1 MSTTVVIDAREDLI
15 AEVIRQIDPGAEDLS
30 GIMIIF
36 PGKRPAHFVRR
47 QIGSILKKSFIPPQ
61 IVSIDDFVQRLCAAR
76 PGRESRPQLSDID
89 AVAILYE
96 IHSKSEH
103 PIGGGQ
109 FRSLDDFFAVGIKL
123 YSELEELKLTGYGA
137 EHIQKIIEG
146 LPHGRLQALGAYYKA
161 FYEELER
168 RSYTTRAL
176 QYLEAVDT
184 VESGA
189 WPDVRKLIVAGFF
202 ALTKTEQR
210 LFHLLRQREDT
221 AFIFQ
226 KNAGEEQPWKDA
238 ESADEEKSG
247 IKSEEEP
254 GKVSNPEITF
264 TKSSDVH
271 GQVFA
276 LAQAL
281 KNKRDTGKVLDEKTV
296 IVLPDPESLFPL
308 LHFALPPFKEE
319 EYNIALGYPLSRTPI
334 FGFLQDLLALAA
346 ASPDGAYPASSYIR
360 FVLHPYVKNIRF
372 EQRAD
377 VTRILFH
384 EIEKHLAGETNL
396 GTIRL
401 EELEERNKIFIDA
414 ARSLSG
420 DEVHIDFNALQK
432 HLKNIHDRTI
442 RSLRFTPD
450 MTIGS
455 FASVLIELLN
465 FVYDTS
471 TANAHPFF
479 RRYAEQMLETLD
491 GVRRSLLAELKFH
504 EPAGYAN
511 FIQTYIA
518 AVDVPF
524 AGTPLNGLQV
534 LGLLETRS
542 IRFETVYILD
552 VNEGILPGAQG
563 QDMMLPQKLRRQ
575 LGMETYREREKLT
588 EHYFR
593 ILLQGAKEVHLFFSE
608 SRAGQKERSRF
619 IQKMLWRSERESEQL
634 IGDANVK
641 TVRYKVQLTAGNPEK
656 ISKTQQM
663 IDTVRKL
670 QFSATS
676 LDAYLRCGLKFYYS
690 SVLRLREKQEV
701 DEEIDNRDIGE
712 VVHRILHEVFRPMI
726 GKHMTLSALAA
737 VELNP
742 IIEERFRQYFGAA
755 RGAREFLMQGQVF
768 KQVQAFIERYQIPL
782 IEQDQVVILG
792 AEDELQ
798 ASIQD
803 VAFRVRTDRIEKR
816 GDKIVILDYKISNSA
831 ERYGIKFSKLQP
843 EDRTTWPEAIG
854 SLQLPLYIMIYS
866 TLRNIPPEKISA
878 AYLLLGKRT
887 IDPDIEY
894 PLYIDDEEGRR
905 WQGQIENIIFSL
917 VSEIRNPAVGFSPTT
932 DFIKQ
937 CPGCPYM
944 VMCGTQWTGKGEW

>member
-1 MSTTVVIDAREDLI
+1 MDRVIVDPAEVVVVDFKTGGDKDNYTDQIRQVHENSQRDLSGKKGQRSVSVYRQELREADTMSTTVVIDAHEDLI
-15 AEVIRQIDPGAEDLS
+15 AEVIRQLGPVGEDLS
-30 GIMIIF
+30 GTMIVF
-36 PGKRPAHFVRR
+36 PGKRPAHFVRKH
-47 QIGSILKKSFIPPQ
+47 IGSILKKSFIPPQ
-61 IVSIDDFVQRLCAAR
+61 IVSIDDFVQRLCAVKT
-76 PGRESRPQLSDID
+76 GRESRPQLSDID
-89 AVAILYE
+89 AVAILYG
-96 IHSKSEH
+96 IHSKSER

-123 YSELEELKLTGYGA
+123 YSELEELKLTGSSA
-137 EHIQKIIEG
+137 DHIQKVIEG
-146 LPHGRLQALGAYYKA
+146 LPAGRLQSLGEYYTA
-161 FYEELER
+161 FYEEIER
-168 RSYTTRAL
+168 RSFTTRAM
-176 QYLEAVDT
+176 QYLESVDAV
-184 VESGA
+184 EAGA
-189 WPDVRKLIVAGFF
+189 WPDVRRLVVAGFF

-210 LFHLLRQREDT
+210 LFLLLRQREDT
-221 AFIFQ
+221 IFIFQ
-226 KNAGEEQPWKDA
+226 KTAGEEQPWKDA
-238 ESADEEKSG
+238 GSAHEEKSG
-247 IKSEEEP
+247 IKSDREP
-254 GKVSNPEITF
+254 EPERISAPEITY
-264 TKSSDVH
+264 TKASDVH

-281 KNKRDTGKVLDEKTV
+281 KDRREKGEVLDEKTV

-308 LHFALPPFKEE
+308 VHQALPPFKEE

-346 ASPDGAYPASSYIR
+346 ASQDGAYPASSYIR

-401 EELEERNKIFIDA
+401 EELEERNKIFTDA
-414 ARSLSG
+414 ASVLSG
-420 DEVHIDFNALQK
+420 DEGDIDFRALQK

-442 RSLRFTPD
+442 RPLRFTPD

-471 TANAHPFF
+471 TANVHPFF
-479 RRYAEQMLETLD
+479 RRYAERMLETLD
-491 GVRRSLLAELKFH
+491 SVRRSLLADLKFR

-542 IRFETVYILD
+542 IRFRTVYFMD

-575 LGMETYREREKLT
+575 LGMETYRDREKLT

-608 SRAGQKERSRF
+608 SRSGQKERSRF
-619 IQKMLWRSERESEQL
+619 IQKMLWRNEREAQKL

-641 TVRYKVQLTAGNPEK
+641 TVRYKVQLTAGKPK
-656 ISKTQQM
+656 KFSKTSPM
-663 IDTVRKL
+663 METIRKL

-701 DEEIDNRDIGE
+701 EEEIDNQDIGDI
-712 VVHRILHEVFRPMI
+712 VHQILHEIVRPMMN
-726 GKHMTLSALAA
+726 KLMTTAALDCDRVNSYHRGTVPPVLRRRAGCAGIPDAGSNFKTNAGIYRSLSDSADTT
-737 VELNP
+737 
-742 IIEERFRQYFGAA
+742 GADCTA
-755 RGAREFLMQGQVF
+755 RR
-768 KQVQAFIERYQIPL
+768 
-782 IEQDQVVILG
+782 
-792 AEDELQ
+792 
-798 ASIQD
+798 
-803 VAFRVRTDRIEKR
+803 
-816 GDKIVILDYKISNSA
+816 
-831 ERYGIKFSKLQP
+831 
-843 EDRTTWPEAIG
+843 
-854 SLQLPLYIMIYS
+854 
-866 TLRNIPPEKISA
+866 
-878 AYLLLGKRT
+878 
-887 IDPDIEY
+887 
-894 PLYIDDEEGRR
+894 
-905 WQGQIENIIFSL
+905 
-917 VSEIRNPAVGFSPTT
+917 
-932 DFIKQ
+932 
-937 CPGCPYM
+937 
-944 VMCGTQWTGKGEW
+944 